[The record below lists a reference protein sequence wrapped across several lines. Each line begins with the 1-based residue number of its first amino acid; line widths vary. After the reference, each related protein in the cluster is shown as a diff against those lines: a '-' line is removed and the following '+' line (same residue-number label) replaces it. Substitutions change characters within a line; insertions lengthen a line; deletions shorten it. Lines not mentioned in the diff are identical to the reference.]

1 MNSPSQVP
9 ATSAFEPL
17 RRRSPEEPD
26 VRRLVALN
34 KADLADPSE
43 TEVIELRTPP
53 RAAHGGL
60 FELLGA
66 LLTICAHC
74 LFL

>member
-1 MNSPSQVP
+1 VNSPHPPLQVP

-43 TEVIELRTPP
+43 TEVIELQP
-53 RAAHGGL
+53 RALHMGE
-60 FELLGA
+60 F
-66 LLTICAHC
+66 
-74 LFL
+74 